1 MNQAFQGDI
10 TNNVVELNLQ
20 AVAVNVATPTVVYDT
35 SSDGV
40 INQIMGDVPPDW
52 ENSDSSLYGLV
63 IGTSCTAIGS
73 LAFYYC
79 TGLTGSLVIPDS
91 VTSIGDQAF
100 DNCTGFTGTL
110 TFGNG
115 VTVIGSSAFYAC
127 AGFTGSLTI
136 PDNVINIDGG
146 GTFND
151 CTGFTGTL
159 TIGNGVTNIGANAFN
174 GCSSIT
180 RIEILATTA
189 PTIAISAFL
198 NMTAVSPAEIHV
210 PVGATGYAATY
221 NGLTV
226 VYDL

>member
-1 MNQAFQGDI
+1 MNQLFKGDV

-20 AVAVNVATPTVVYDT
+20 AGATNIGTPTVAYDGA
-35 SSDGV
+35 SNGV
-40 INQIMGDVPPDW
+40 INQITGDVPPNW

-79 TGLTGSLVIPDS
+79 TGLTGSLVFPDS

-115 VTVIGSSAFYAC
+115 VTVIGSSSFY
-127 AGFTGSLTI
+127 
-136 PDNVINIDGG
+136 
-146 GTFND
+146 D
-151 CTGFTGTL
+151 CTSITSVSILATSAP
-159 TIGNGVTNIGANAFN
+159 TIGSNAFN
-174 GCSSIT
+174 
-180 RIEILATTA
+180 R
-189 PTIAISAFL
+189 
-198 NMTAVSPAEIHV
+198 MTSVSPAEIHV
-210 PVGATGYAATY
+210 PVGATGYAASY
-221 NGLTV
+221 DGLTV